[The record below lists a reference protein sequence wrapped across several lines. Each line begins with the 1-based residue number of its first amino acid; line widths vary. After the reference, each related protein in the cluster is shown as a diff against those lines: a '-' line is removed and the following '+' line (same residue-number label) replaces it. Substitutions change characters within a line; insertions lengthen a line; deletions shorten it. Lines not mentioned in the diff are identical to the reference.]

1 MSLTLRVRPSDAE
14 TRAFS
19 DPRPRSP
26 IPEAGESSS
35 SQVTPGTGSPHS
47 DPAEARATFTSAT
60 TWLWFV
66 DIPPAVE
73 QRLEYLAGLHPNWD
87 DQGTAQVSLHTV
99 EMAKWF
105 LRWAFTE
112 GGGTL
117 PHPFIDV
124 AFDGRLVLEWETSE
138 GREIIV
144 DVPTSMEDP
153 IAFLLVEVGPDSRE
167 IETPGEI
174 GYTWTPQGIIR
185 RLLPNRRMA

>member
-1 MSLTLRVRPSDAE
+1 MLRQGHPSRRLGNRVAARFRPELGVR
-14 TRAFS
+14 
-19 DPRPRSP
+19 
-26 IPEAGESSS
+26 I
-35 SQVTPGTGSPHS
+35 S
-47 DPAEARATFTSAT
+47 DPAEASATFTSAT
-60 TWLWFV
+60 TRLEFV

-185 RLLPNRRMA
+185 RLLPIGEWRNLRPRLQ

>member
-1 MSLTLRVRPSDAE
+1 MALTLRVRPSDAE

-26 IPEAGESSS
+26 IPEAGESRI
-35 SQVTPGTGSPHS
+35 SQFPPGTGSPHS
-47 DPAEARATFTSAT
+47 DPAEASATLTSAT
-60 TWLWFV
+60 TWLWLA

-73 QRLEYLAGLHPNWD
+73 RRLEYLAGLGPNWD
-87 DQGTAQVSLHTV
+87 DQGTAQVPLHTV
-99 EMAKWF
+99 AMAKRF
-105 LRWAFTE
+105 LQSAFTE
-112 GGGTL
+112 GGGAL

-138 GREIIV
+138 GRELIV

-174 GYTWTPQGIIR
+174 GYTWTLQGIIR

>member
-26 IPEAGESSS
+26 IPEAGESRI
-35 SQVTPGTGSPHS
+35 SQFPPGTGSPHS
-47 DPAEARATFTSAT
+47 DPAEASATLTSAT
-60 TWLWFV
+60 TWLWFA
-66 DIPPAVE
+66 DIPPAVSDGWNTWPGWVPIGMIRA
-73 QRLEYLAGLHPNWD
+73 QRKYPCI
-87 DQGTAQVSLHTV
+87 QS
-99 EMAKWF
+99 
-105 LRWAFTE
+105 RWPSGSCNRAFTE
-112 GGGTL
+112 GGGAL

-138 GREIIV
+138 GRELIV

-174 GYTWTPQGIIR
+174 GYTWTSQGIIR